1 MLRRPVAAR
10 DEADHVP
17 GRFSVSA
24 RWLFGGVVLLAI
36 LAGTA
41 LWLGNEPAVRTGTPD
56 LAPAALYAAGF
67 HDPTG
72 APQSL
77 ARYQGKVV
85 VLNFWA
91 TWCAPCREEMP
102 GFERLNAKWAGRG
115 VQFVGIADDDPAK
128 VSRFARE
135 LGIHYPLWVGGA
147 EVEEMARR
155 MGDIDSVLPYT
166 VVLGPQGEVLHQK
179 VGIYTEAAL
188 DAALATAA
196 GQQPIK

>member
-1 MLRRPVAAR
+1 MS
-10 DEADHVP
+10 
-17 GRFSVSA
+17 G
-24 RWLFGGVVLLAI
+24 RWLFAGVALLAV

-67 HDPTG
+67 HDASG
-72 APQSL
+72 EPQSL

-91 TWCAPCREEMP
+91 TWCGPCRQEMP
-102 GFERLNAKWAGRG
+102 GFERLNARWAGRG

-128 VSRFARE
+128 VTRFALE
-135 LGIHYPLWVGGA
+135 LGIRYPLWVGGA

-155 MGDIDSVLPYT
+155 LGDVERVLPYT
-166 VVLGPQGEVLHQK
+166 VVLGPQGQVLRQK
-179 VGIYTEAAL
+179 VGIYTEADL
-188 DAALATAA
+188 DAALKAATS
-196 GQQPIK
+196 